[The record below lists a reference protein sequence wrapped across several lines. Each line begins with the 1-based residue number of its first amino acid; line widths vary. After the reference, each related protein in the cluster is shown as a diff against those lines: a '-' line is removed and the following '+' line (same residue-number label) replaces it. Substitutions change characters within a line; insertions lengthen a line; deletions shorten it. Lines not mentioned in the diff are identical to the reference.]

1 MVTTE
6 VRYNYRLRVSDQDRR
21 LLKGVY
27 DACRTVWNRALGD
40 WAERWTTEGHHV
52 SYAEASKGLTARR
65 KALDWLRAQPQNP
78 QEQVLRDLYHSI
90 GTFFDKT
97 NPAGR
102 PAFKAKRRG
111 YATARWTKNGFK
123 VSGSGFGH
131 VGDRLEVATAGGRR
145 ALRVVWSRPLP
156 SAPSSVTVYQDRG
169 GRWFASFVVRVE
181 IPGQPVLPTGKATG
195 LDIGLTT
202 FATTEDPSSDVVN
215 PRFARRAAK
224 ARARSQRAVAR
235 KKKGSANR
243 ARAKRRLAR
252 IEARV
257 AHQRRDFHHKA
268 ARSLV
273 SAYDVIGVEDLGVKP
288 MAARGGRHKT
298 GLNRSIADAGW
309 AQFHRVLRWQATKV
323 GKEIVVLPARG
334 STQHCSSCGSKAK
347 PRIELSDR
355 VFRCHN
361 CGLVLDRDRNAAR
374 NLNPGHPRNRL
385 GCTGVGVDGSKTG
398 VPAGTLAA

>member
-215 PRFARRAAK
+215 PRFARRAATAGPGPEPACRCPQEEGLGQPRSGK
-224 ARARSQRAVAR
+224 AQAGPHRSPGGPPAPGLPPQ
-235 KKKGSANR
+235 GGPLP
-243 ARAKRRLAR
+243 RLGL
-252 IEARV
+252 
-257 AHQRRDFHHKA
+257 RRDRRRGPRGEADGGTGRSAQNRPQPLDRRCRLGPVPPGPPMAGHQGRKGNRGA
-268 ARSLV
+268 ARSWQHPTLFIVRLESQAPHRALGPSV
-273 SAYDVIGVEDLGVKP
+273 S
-288 MAARGGRHKT
+288 
-298 GLNRSIADAGW
+298 
-309 AQFHRVLRWQATKV
+309 
-323 GKEIVVLPARG
+323 
-334 STQHCSSCGSKAK
+334 
-347 PRIELSDR
+347 LS
-355 VFRCHN
+355 
-361 CGLVLDRDRNAAR
+361 
-374 NLNPGHPRNRL
+374 
-385 GCTGVGVDGSKTG
+385 
-398 VPAGTLAA
+398 

>member
-1 MVTTE
+1 MTTE

-21 LLKGVY
+21 LLKDVY

-169 GRWFASFVVRVE
+169 GRLVRQFRRPGRDPRPAGPAYRQGDGTGHRAHHLRHHRGSLE
-181 IPGQPVLPTGKATG
+181 RRGQPP
-195 LDIGLTT
+195 
-202 FATTEDPSSDVVN
+202 
-215 PRFARRAAK
+215 
-224 ARARSQRAVAR
+224 
-235 KKKGSANR
+235 
-243 ARAKRRLAR
+243 
-252 IEARV
+252 
-257 AHQRRDFHHKA
+257 
-268 ARSLV
+268 
-273 SAYDVIGVEDLGVKP
+273 
-288 MAARGGRHKT
+288 
-298 GLNRSIADAGW
+298 
-309 AQFHRVLRWQATKV
+309 LR
-323 GKEIVVLPARG
+323 
-334 STQHCSSCGSKAK
+334 
-347 PRIELSDR
+347 
-355 VFRCHN
+355 
-361 CGLVLDRDRNAAR
+361 
-374 NLNPGHPRNRL
+374 
-385 GCTGVGVDGSKTG
+385 
-398 VPAGTLAA
+398 PAGGQGPGPEPAGRCPQAEGLGQPRSGQSPGWPASKPEWPTSAGTSTTRRPASSSRPTT